1 MMKFSA
7 LFLLAAACA
16 GCATVTVSHDSHGGR
31 VEGGEVPVETVMVEN
46 TGWLLFNIIPI
57 GSGNPDRPNE
67 CSCRMFTDTTTLQ
80 NNLDM
85 LEREMKRAGAT
96 RIENLYSKTQDESIF
111 FLLFTRTAC
120 RTSAVL
126 LK

>member
-1 MMKFSA
+1 MKVLASF
-7 LFLLAAACA
+7 FLAATCA
-16 GCATVTVSHDSHGGR
+16 GCATVTTTHDRHGVC
-31 VEGGEVPVETVMVEN
+31 VEGGESPIETVMIEN
-46 TGWLLFNIIPI
+46 TGWILFNMIPI

-67 CSCRMFTDTTTLQ
+67 CSCRMFTDTTTLK
-80 NNLDM
+80 NNLSM
-85 LEREMKRAGAT
+85 LEREMNSVGAT
-96 RIENLYSKTQDESIF
+96 RIANLYSKTLDESVF

>member
-1 MMKFSA
+1 MKT
-7 LFLLAAACA
+7 LAAILLSAVCA
-16 GCATVTVSHDSHGGR
+16 GCATVTVSHDRRGIK
-31 VEGGEVPVETVMVEN
+31 VEGGETPIETVMVEN
-46 TGWLLFNIIPI
+46 TGWILFNAIPI
-57 GSGNPDRPNE
+57 ASGNPNKPGK
-67 CSCRMFTDTTTLQ
+67 CSCCIFKDTTTLQ

-85 LEREMKRAGAT
+85 LEREMIRAGAT
-96 RIENLYSKTQDESIF
+96 RIANLYSKTSDENIF